1 VIFTFP
7 RAASKNLLELFT
19 HSMTSFVP
27 IGFGSSKWIAEE
39 PENKLCDPESLL
51 RPGFYAHPGLGLL
64 KEPVLE
70 AQAVFQLPQSAS
82 PPGAKNAEIVRALF
96 EESGQPAHHPDAV
109 TADLLAYVK
118 RTQARG
124 HGDDRLSG
132 L

>member
-1 VIFTFP
+1 V
-7 RAASKNLLELFT
+7 
-19 HSMTSFVP
+19 SFGATGSNQETAFIGRTGA
-27 IGFGSSKWIAEE
+27 IGFAGRQA
-39 PENKLCDPESLL
+39 LL
-51 RPGFYAHPGLGLL
+51 GPGFYAHPGLGLL

>member
-1 VIFTFP
+1 M
-7 RAASKNLLELFT
+7 AAYRRP
-19 HSMTSFVP
+19 MTSFVP
-27 IGFGSSKWIAEE
+27 IGFGSCKWIAEE
-39 PENKLCDPESLL
+39 LENKLCDPESLL